1 MKPHLPKVIISALL
15 AAQMAV
21 GVTVSDTTELEWTA
35 LTITTPADGTLTT
48 SNSVID
54 WSEETGNLTDSWKL
68 SFTLDPSRLGYY
80 YLFGTKKDGSGA
92 AGYTLTITAEGT
104 ISLNGNKN
112 TSVITA
118 GAYTA
123 DDSAVAITL
132 QFVRYVDGIGNAA
145 GGVFTLSV
153 GSESK
158 SYTVEDL
165 TNTILTKGSDNNL
178 WTNEGG
184 ETFSGI
190 AVSHS
195 GLVISDRVYFWNGA
209 SGSNWTDACWQHKEM
224 QENGALTQLKENAYV
239 VFASDEETEQLVNLS
254 TGCAATR
261 FAVQSGDWAL
271 AGGGELTI
279 AEDFVLKDSSSLT
292 IQEDTRLVIS
302 SAATIG
308 SKAQLTLKKGGTLEL
323 KGGERDDGYV
333 DNVRLLSEDYTP
345 LLQTVTG
352 DGDIVISE
360 DVSFVGSKD
369 SGSPVSM
376 QTTGSLIVQ
385 KAATFY
391 LGAYKADCPLYVDA
405 SSLSSIQLTDGSTL
419 WYRAGKSTLQK
430 VQTSGSK
437 PSVLHI
443 QALDGFSSKE
453 GEDAKLII
461 QELVLDA
468 DMRIEGGN
476 NAALAVN
483 KLSGTG
489 NLSLV
494 GSENTNSPHLVEL
507 SIGNSYSGTISL
519 ADKSNTEF
527 ALTLTNGASATIQ
540 GIDGNGI
547 GQYTQLKTTLGD
559 GTHLH
564 LHVAGNS
571 ASVVKWEEFVITH
584 GSSATLS
591 ADEGVQLNVREISGG
606 HLSIGAEVGS
616 VSLTGGTITNNASLS
631 LYGNI
636 TISGELDSYESYGS
650 GNLIDYS
657 MNDGTANGF
666 KLVAGKQYYL
676 SMGGSNSLATNT
688 AALNINTTESLT
700 GDTAY
705 LSVVEATEEKQAG
718 IVFSLDPTYSA
729 EFYVQE
735 RRVDQSSLLADE
747 TCGVTATTHY
757 IINGGTLS
765 LSQNVGTNLL
775 TYESGSVELQ
785 SGSTLSINTA
795 AESNAALLMNSSG
808 AGSVQVSQNIALAD
822 DYTANISGELNIS
835 QATVAQ
841 GKADLESFSGI
852 RLSNGATLSYG
863 NREQSYTNLT
873 VNSGTQNLTY
883 TAAGDETGAAT
894 LSIGKLSGSGELHL
908 TATDKLTLSLEDTQQ
923 FEGTLLMNSNHISL
937 NLAENAGITAW
948 YQETA
953 NGELNLLNVSAGNTI
968 GLRLVNG
975 FLTSGNIVADLKLQ
989 NYGGSAALWI
999 SDKDENGE
1007 ITLTGSISGSG
1018 NMGLAAADKSISMS
1032 ITGDTSGWNG
1042 NIQFH
1047 GNEHQLTFTENA
1059 VSVSNSKIYTAN
1071 GGTGNVAFRHE
1082 SEATVAAALEGEL
1095 HVTVS
1100 NSSEEGTS
1108 FTNSVD
1114 ISSLSVEADSRVA
1127 VTHSTVSVD
1136 AVDNAGNLSFTGIQS
1151 LNLTDLSL
1159 ADGSVLSVGSG
1170 VATIAA
1176 ESADTFTGVTVSGTA
1191 VLEGGSTIN
1200 GSLDLSEADSLEL
1213 NNMDEAI
1220 NINGDLSLVLGDLPS
1235 LSGNYTEML
1244 EDLIDGQHL
1253 DLFRVTGSITLNGL
1267 GLADGYSED
1276 AGSVIAAIEQGHYT
1290 LGYKASATGGGGTL
1304 YLSSASA
1311 PAVPEPT
1318 TTALSL
1324 LALAA
1329 LAARRRRK

>member
-15 AAQMAV
+15 AAQVAV
-21 GVTVSDTTELEWTA
+21 GVTVSDTTELEWTD
-35 LTITTPADGTLTT
+35 LTITTPANGSLTT
-48 SNSVID
+48 KNSVID
-54 WSEETGNLTDSWKL
+54 WSEETGNLTNSWEL
-68 SFTLDPSRLGYY
+68 SFTLDPSRLEYC
-80 YLFGTKKDGSGA
+80 YLFGTKADGSGA

-104 ISLNGNKN
+104 IRLNQNKDN
-112 TSVITA
+112 SVIST
-118 GAYTA
+118 GTYTA

-132 QFVRYVDGIGNAA
+132 QFVRYVDGIGNDA
-145 GGVFTLSV
+145 GGEFTLSV
-153 GSESK
+153 GSESG
-158 SYTVEDL
+158 SYTVEDS

-178 WTNEGG
+178 WTNGG
-184 ETFSGI
+184 NETFSNIGVKY
-190 AVSHS
+190 ASN
-195 GLVISDRVYFWNGA
+195 VISDRVYFWNGA
-209 SGSNWTDACWQHKEM
+209 SGSNWTDACWQHKKM
-224 QENGALTQLKENAYV
+224 QENGALTELTEDAYV

-271 AGGGELTI
+271 AGGGELTV

-302 SAATIG
+302 GAATIG
-308 SKAQLTLKKGGTLEL
+308 SEAQLTLEKGGTLEL
-323 KGGERDDGYV
+323 KGGVRDDGYV
-333 DNVRLLSEDYTP
+333 ERVWLLSEDYTP

-369 SGSPVSM
+369 SGNPTGL
-376 QTTGSLIVQ
+376 QTTGNLIVQ
-385 KAATFY
+385 DAATFY
-391 LGAYKADCPLYVDA
+391 LGAYKADCPLYADA
-405 SSLSSIQLTDGSTL
+405 SSLSSIRLEDGSTL
-419 WYRAGKSTLQK
+419 WYRAGESTLQK
-430 VQTSGSK
+430 VQTSGSE

-461 QELVLDA
+461 HELVLDA

-494 GSENTNSPHLVEL
+494 GSETTNSPHLVEL

-519 ADKSNTEF
+519 ADKKNTEF

-540 GIDGNGI
+540 GIDGNRI

-559 GTHLH
+559 GTH

-650 GNLIDYS
+650 GNLIRYS

-688 AALNINTTESLT
+688 AALNITTTESLT

-735 RRVDQSSLLADE
+735 GRVDQSSLLADE

-841 GKADLESFSGI
+841 GKANLESFSGI

-894 LSIGKLSGSGELHL
+894 LRISQLSGSGELHL

-953 NGELNLLNVSAGNTI
+953 YGELNLLNVSAGNTI
-968 GLRLVNG
+968 GLRVVNG

-989 NYGGSAALWI
+989 NYGSAALWI

-1007 ITLTGSISGSG
+1007 ITLTGSISGGG
-1018 NMGLAAADKSISMS
+1018 NMGLAAVDKSISMS

-1059 VSVSNSKIYTAN
+1059 VSVRNSKIYTAN

-1114 ISSLSVEADSRVA
+1114 ISSLTVESGSRVA
-1127 VTHSTVSVD
+1127 VTHSDVNTD
-1136 AVDNAGNLSFTGIQS
+1136 TVDNAGNLSFTGIHS
-1151 LNLTDLSL
+1151 LTLTDLRVTG
-1159 ADGSVLSVGSG
+1159 GSTLSVGSG
-1170 VATIAA
+1170 VALLSDDAA
-1176 ESADTFTGVTVSGTA
+1176 SSVGSVSVSGTA

-1200 GSLDLSEADSLEL
+1200 GSLDLCEADSLEL

-1304 YLSSASA
+1304 YLSTASS

>member
-15 AAQMAV
+15 AAQVAV

-35 LTITTPADGTLTT
+35 LTITTPANGTLTT
-48 SNSVID
+48 GNSVID

-68 SFTLDPSRLGYY
+68 SFTLDPSRLEYC
-80 YLFGTKKDGSGA
+80 YLFGTKADGSGA
-92 AGYTLTITAEGT
+92 AGYTLTITENGT
-104 ISLNGNKN
+104 ISLNENKN

-132 QFVRYVDGIGNAA
+132 QFVRYVDGIGNDA
-145 GGVFTLSV
+145 GGEFTLSV
-153 GSESK
+153 GSKSG

-178 WTNEGG
+178 WTNGGG

-224 QENGALTQLKENAYV
+224 QENGALTELKENAYV

-271 AGGGELTI
+271 AGGGELTV

-302 SAATIG
+302 GAATIG
-308 SKAQLTLKKGGTLEL
+308 SEAQLTLEKGGTLEL
-323 KGGERDDGYV
+323 KGGVRDDGYV
-333 DNVRLLSEDYTP
+333 DDVWLLSEDYTP

-391 LGAYKADCPLYVDA
+391 LGAYKADCPLYADA
-405 SSLSSIQLTDGSTL
+405 SSLSSIRLEDGSTL
-419 WYRAGKSTLQK
+419 WYRAGESTLQK
-430 VQTSGSK
+430 VQTSGSE

-461 QELVLDA
+461 HELVLDA

-494 GSENTNSPHLVEL
+494 GSENTNGPHLVEL
-507 SIGNSYSGTISL
+507 SIGNSFSGTISL
-519 ADKSNTEF
+519 ADKRNTEF

-540 GIDGNGI
+540 GIAGNGI
-547 GQYTQLKTTLGD
+547 GQYTQLKTTLED
-559 GTHLH
+559 GTH

-650 GNLIDYS
+650 GNPIGYS
-657 MNDGTANGF
+657 MNDGTVNGF

-688 AALNINTTESLT
+688 AALNITTTESLT

-735 RRVDQSSLLADE
+735 GRVDQSSLLADE

-757 IINGGTLS
+757 IISGGTLS

-883 TAAGDETGAAT
+883 TAAGDETRAAT

-908 TATDKLTLSLEDTQQ
+908 TATDKLTLSLEDTQD

-968 GLRLVNG
+968 GLRVVNG
-975 FLTSGNIVADLKLQ
+975 FLTSGNIVANLKLQ
-989 NYGGSAALWI
+989 NYSGSAALWI

-1007 ITLTGSISGSG
+1007 ITLTGSISGGG

-1059 VSVSNSKIYTAN
+1059 VSIRNSKIFTAN
-1071 GGTGNVAFRHE
+1071 GGTGYVELRHE
-1082 SEATVAAALEGEL
+1082 SEATVEAALDGAL

-1114 ISSLSVEADSRVA
+1114 ISSLSVEADSRVE

-1136 AVDNAGNLSFTGIQS
+1136 AVDNAGTLSFTGTQS

-1200 GSLDLSEADSLEL
+1200 GSLDLCEADSLEL

>member
-68 SFTLDPSRLGYY
+68 SFTLDPSRLGDY
-80 YLFGTKKDGSGA
+80 YLFGTKKGGSGA
-92 AGYTLTITAEGT
+92 EGYTLTITENGT
-104 ISLNGNKN
+104 IRLNENKD
-112 TSVITA
+112 TYVIST
-118 GAYTA
+118 GTYTA

-132 QFVRYVDGIGNAA
+132 QFVRYVDGIGNDA
-145 GGVFTLSV
+145 GGEFTLSV
-153 GSESK
+153 GSESI

-165 TNTILTKGSDNNL
+165 TNTILTKGSGNNL
-178 WTNEGG
+178 WTNGGG
-184 ETFSGI
+184 ETFSDI

-224 QENGALTQLKENAYV
+224 QENGALTELTENAYV

-261 FAVQSGDWAL
+261 FAIKSGKWAL
-271 AGGGELTI
+271 TGGGDLTI

-302 SAATIG
+302 GAATIG
-308 SKAQLTLKKGGTLEL
+308 SEAQLTLEKGGTLEL

-333 DNVRLLSEDYTP
+333 ERVWLLSEDYTP

-369 SGSPVSM
+369 SGNPTGL

-391 LGAYKADCPLYVDA
+391 LGAYKADCPLYADA
-405 SSLSSIQLTDGSTL
+405 SSLSSIRLEDGSTL
-419 WYRAGKSTLQK
+419 WYRAGESTLQK

-461 QELVLDA
+461 KELVLDA
-468 DMRIEGGN
+468 AMRIEGSN

-519 ADKSNTEF
+519 ADKRNTEF

-540 GIDGNGI
+540 GIAGNGI
-547 GQYTQLKTTLGD
+547 GQNTQLKTTLED
-559 GTHLH
+559 GTH

-650 GNLIDYS
+650 GNLIGYS
-657 MNDGTANGF
+657 MNDGTTNGF

-688 AALNINTTESLT
+688 AALNITTTESLT

-735 RRVDQSSLLADE
+735 GRVDQSSLLADE

-795 AESNAALLMNSSG
+795 AESNSALLMNSSG

-841 GKADLESFSGI
+841 GKANLESFSGI

-873 VNSGTQNLTY
+873 VNSGTQKLTY

-908 TATDKLTLSLEDTQQ
+908 TATEKLTLSLEDTQQ

-989 NYGGSAALWI
+989 NYGRAALWI

-1059 VSVSNSKIYTAN
+1059 VSICNSKIYTAN

-1082 SEATVAAALEGEL
+1082 SAATVAAALEGEL

-1159 ADGSVLSVGSG
+1159 TGGSTLSVGSG

>member
-15 AAQMAV
+15 AAQVAV

-35 LTITTPADGTLTT
+35 LTITTPANGILTT
-48 SNSVID
+48 GNSAID

-68 SFTLDPSRLGYY
+68 SFTLDPSRLGDY
-80 YLFGTKKDGSGA
+80 YLFGTKKVVSGA
-92 AGYTLTITAEGT
+92 EGYTLTITENGT
-104 ISLNGNKN
+104 ISLNENKN

-132 QFVRYVDGIGNAA
+132 QFVRCVDGIGNDA

-153 GSESK
+153 GSESTT
-158 SYTVEDL
+158 YTVEDL

-178 WTNEGG
+178 WTNGGG

-224 QENGALTQLKENAYV
+224 QENGALTELTEDAYV

-302 SAATIG
+302 GAATIG
-308 SKAQLTLKKGGTLEL
+308 SEAQLTLEKGGTLEL
-323 KGGERDDGYV
+323 KGGVRDDEYEYV
-333 DNVRLLSEDYTP
+333 DDVWLLSEDYTP

-352 DGDIVISE
+352 AGDIVISE
-360 DVSFVGSKD
+360 DVSFVGSTD
-369 SGSPVSM
+369 PDNPTRL
-376 QTTGSLIVQ
+376 QTTGNLIVQ
-385 KAATFY
+385 DAATFY
-391 LGAYKADCPLYVDA
+391 LGAYRANPELYVDA

-419 WYRAGKSTLQK
+419 WYRAGESTLQK
-430 VQTSGSK
+430 VQTSGSE

-443 QALDGFSSKE
+443 QGLDGFHSI
-453 GEDAKLII
+453 GDNAKLII
-461 QELVLDA
+461 KELVLDA
-468 DMRIEGGN
+468 DMQIEGGN
-476 NAALAVN
+476 NAALAVEN
-483 KLSGTG
+483 LSGEG
-489 NLSLV
+489 NLSLI
-494 GSENTNSPHLVEL
+494 GSRNTDSAHLVEL

-519 ADKSNTEF
+519 ADKRNTEF

-547 GQYTQLKTTLGD
+547 GQNTQLKTTLED
-559 GTHLH
+559 GTH

-650 GNLIDYS
+650 GNQIGYS

-666 KLVAGKQYYL
+666 KIVAGKQYYL

-700 GDTAY
+700 SDTAY
-705 LSVVEATEEKQAG
+705 LSVEEATEEKQAG

-735 RRVDQSSLLADE
+735 GRVDQSSLLADE

-757 IINGGTLS
+757 IISGGTLS

-808 AGSVQVSQNIALAD
+808 AGSVQVSQDIALAD

-953 NGELNLLNVSAGNTI
+953 ASELNLLNVGAGNTI
-968 GLRLVNG
+968 GMRVVTG
-975 FLTSGNIVADLKLQ
+975 SLTSGSIAANLELQ
-989 NYGGSAALWI
+989 NYGSAALWI

-1059 VSVSNSKIYTAN
+1059 VSIRNSKIFTAN

-1082 SEATVAAALEGEL
+1082 SEATVAAALDGAL

-1100 NSSEEGTS
+1100 NSSEEGTR
-1108 FTNSVD
+1108 FTNSVN

-1151 LNLTDLSL
+1151 LTLTDLSL
-1159 ADGSVLSVGSG
+1159 ADGSTLSVGSG

-1200 GSLDLSEADSLEL
+1200 GSLDLSEAASIEL

-1220 NINGDLSLVLGDLPS
+1220 DINGDLILGLGEYVTV
-1235 LSGNYTEML
+1235 SGNYTEML
-1244 EDLIDGQHL
+1244 ENLVDGQSL
-1253 DLFRVTGSITLNGL
+1253 DIFRVSGSITLNGL
-1267 GLADGYSED
+1267 ELTDGYSED
-1276 AGSVIAAIEQGHYT
+1276 AGSLIAAIEQGRYS
-1290 LGYKASATGGGGTL
+1290 LGYRASATGDGGTL
-1304 YLSSASA
+1304 YLSTASS

-1318 TTALSL
+1318 TATLSL

-1329 LAARRRRK
+1329 MAARRRRK